1 MRKAVL
7 SFVAIATASTGWA
20 CSGADG
26 VGGGT
31 GAGSQPTEILD
42 ASAPFEDALAPPGQA
57 IADASPPED
66 ATYLGTVDSSYG
78 LPIEDASAPPFTQDS
93 SWPGPIEDASAPPM
107 TIEDASAPVTIL
119 DSSPGELDAE
129 YCPAPPAGHSACWA
143 SCCTPA
149 GAISSFTSA
158 SDVASAVLGRWR
170 FCSAISTWQS
180 LGPPDAVG
188 VEFLAGGTLYFLFDG
203 PAGPSRGAG
212 FADAWSYD
220 VVASGDSYQVAL
232 HPSADSSW
240 SSSVLYSACP
250 RELEFTSLGFGG
262 PGLLVAVE

>member
-20 CSGADG
+20 CSGTDG
-26 VGGGT
+26 VGAGT

-42 ASAPFEDALAPPGQA
+42 ASGGPFEDAAAPPGQA
-57 IADASPPED
+57 IAPVHGTMEDSGVPEFEDAS
-66 ATYLGTVDSSYG
+66 YLGTEDSSYT
-78 LPIEDASAPPFTQDS
+78 PIEDASAPPT
-93 SWPGPIEDASAPPM
+93 
-107 TIEDASAPVTIL
+107 TIL
-119 DSSPGELDAE
+119 DSSASPGELDAE

-149 GAISSFTSA
+149 GAVSTFASA
-158 SDVASAVLGRWR
+158 PDVASAVLGRWR
-170 FCSAISTWQS
+170 FCSAIATWQS

-188 VEFLAGGTLYFLFDG
+188 VEFLAGGTMYFLFDG
-203 PAGPSRGAG
+203 PTGPSRGAG
-212 FADAWSYD
+212 FTDAWSYD
-220 VVASGDSYQVAL
+220 VVPDGDSYQLAL

-240 SSSVLYSACP
+240 SSSILYSACP